1 MCETCNN
8 LFASSSY
15 IQISFY
21 PILSEESI
29 TMANENPEVVVAPVR
44 ENGGADSSSSSKGKE
59 EQLESEFSKK
69 LEITEDAN
77 DENEED
83 VAEEEEGSKGEYFIS
98 WYPLGLKKYALAI
111 SL

>member
-1 MCETCNN
+1 
-8 LFASSSY
+8 
-15 IQISFY
+15 
-21 PILSEESI
+21 
-29 TMANENPEVVVAPVR
+29 MANENPEVVVAPVR

-83 VAEEEEGSKGEYFIS
+83 VAEEEEEEEGSKGEYFIS